1 MTNYAALSPWRLM
14 DDFLG
19 FDWPLSR
26 AIGSLAGM
34 GYRYPRVNVW
44 EGPKGWVFE
53 AEVPGVDPDKLD
65 VHLEGRELSLKG
77 NRERAD
83 GGELAF
89 ERRFEL
95 PQEVAPDDIKANFKN
110 GVLSVTLPRHPASE
124 PRRLMIEVK

>member
-1 MTNYAALSPWRLM
+1 MTNYATLSPWRLM
-14 DDFLG
+14 GDFLG

-26 AIGSLAGM
+26 AIGSQAGM

-44 EGPKGWVFE
+44 EGPKGWIFE
-53 AEVPGVDPDKLD
+53 AEVPGVDPAKLD
-65 VHLEGRELSLKG
+65 VHVEGRELSLKG

-95 PQEVAPDDIKANFKN
+95 PQEVASDDIKARFKN
-110 GVLSVTLPRHPASE
+110 GVLSITLPRHPASE
-124 PRRLMIEVK
+124 PRKLTIEVT